1 MATGLPTE
9 AGEYN
14 AVLKRLT
21 DLEVLSVLPDSGET
35 RGQLRKR
42 CRLAKKLQ

>member
-9 AGEYN
+9 AGEYD

-21 DLEVLSVLPDSGET
+21 DLEVLSVLPDSGE
-35 RGQLRKR
+35 RRRLLRKR
-42 CRLAKKLQ
+42 SRLAKELQ